1 MTKLTRDNIEDYRR
15 ECKEERSKLIKDAI
29 ANGTCARVA
38 GSKSVVKEFKNS
50 WPITNSMT
58 LYCSKRLPVLACVQR
73 SQMFWFNWMKTN
85 IQFSMQIWNPATLK
99 TLWPRRSSKRRS
111 FEICYSKIRLKEEKI
126 NFTRAVIKFK
136 IGGNWEK
143 RRIKDIIFAT
153 VDGCPY

>member
-1 MTKLTRDNIEDYRR
+1 MQGGKIEANQG
-15 ECKEERSKLIKDAI
+15 CNCERHMRSCS
-29 ANGTCARVA
+29 G
-38 GSKSVVKEFKNS
+38 FKKRSEGVLRSS